1 MSTKK
6 EGRSLYW
13 KLLQINIIPIFL
25 LVLVITGFSAKSFA
39 AALNHEV
46 KNGLVDLSAMVMTL
60 YEQQYPGDYNVHEQD
75 GALYLF
81 KGEHQINGDFAI
93 IDSIKEKTGIDIT
106 LFYQDTRVLTTLRD
120 KENNRIVG
128 TKVNAVVQRDVL
140 EQGEA
145 RFYPSVSIDGE
156 NYFAQYTPVFYEDGR
171 CMGML
176 FVAKPTDMVQKNV
189 WDVITP
195 IILISIAA
203 MILAGVFTYRF
214 SERLIYAIVRIE
226 NFLGRV
232 AKGNLE
238 ASLELDVLKRE
249 DELGE
254 VGRYAVN
261 MQKSL
266 RELVEKDIL
275 TGIYNRRY
283 GDKRLQQVHQ
293 QYAVS
298 GLPFCVAIGDIDHF
312 KKVNDTYGHDC
323 GDLVLIEIGKILKQE
338 MRGKGFAARWGG
350 EEFLLVFEASLLE
363 TAAGRVK
370 EIMNQIGSKKI
381 AYPTEAEELIIQV
394 TMTFGIVQVNG
405 NTIDELLKEADNK
418 LYEGKNNGRN
428 QIVQ

>member
-6 EGRSLYW
+6 ETRSLHW

-39 AALNHEV
+39 DALNHEV
-46 KNGLVDLSAMVMTL
+46 KSGLADLSTTIITL
-60 YEQQYPGDYNVHEQD
+60 YEQLYPGDYTVHEQD

-81 KGEHQINGDFAI
+81 KGEHQINGNFAI
-93 IDSIKEKTGIDIT
+93 IDSIKEKTGVDIT
-106 LFYQDTRVLTTLRD
+106 FFYQDTRVITTIKD
-120 KENNRIVG
+120 KDNNRIVG
-128 TKVNAVVQRDVL
+128 SKVNAVVQRDVL
-140 EQGEA
+140 EQKEA
-145 RFYPSVSIDGE
+145 RFYSSVSINGE
-156 NYFAQYTPVFYEDGR
+156 YYFAHYSPILYENGE

-176 FVAKPTDMVQKNV
+176 FVAKPTDTVKKSV

-195 IILISIAA
+195 IIFISIAA
-203 MILAGVFTYRF
+203 MLLAGIFTFRF
-214 SERLIYAIVRIE
+214 SDRLIYAIVRIE
-226 NFLGRV
+226 NFLSRV

-238 ASLELDVLKRE
+238 ANLEPDVLKRE

-283 GDKRLQQVHQ
+283 GDKRLQQVYQ

-298 GLPFCVAIGDIDHF
+298 GLHFCVAIGDIDHF

-338 MRGKGFAARWGG
+338 IRGKGFVARWGG
-350 EEFLLVFEASLLE
+350 EEFLLVFEERSLEESVSCVEGIIQKINSKEMIYQSE
-363 TAAGRVK
+363 TK
-370 EIMNQIGSKKI
+370 
-381 AYPTEAEELIIQV
+381 ELIIQV
-394 TMTFGIVQVNG
+394 TMTFGIAQVNG
-405 NTIDELLKEADNK
+405 NTVDELLKEADNK

>member
-6 EGRSLYW
+6 EARSLYW

-25 LVLVITGFSAKSFA
+25 LVLIITCFSAKSFA
-39 AALNHEV
+39 DALNHEV
-46 KNGLVDLSAMVMTL
+46 KSGLVDLSATVMTL
-60 YEQQYPGDYNVHEQD
+60 YEQLYPGDYTVHEQD

-93 IDSIKEKTGIDIT
+93 IDSIKEKTGVDIT
-106 LFYQDTRVLTTLRD
+106 FFYQDTRVITTIKD
-120 KENNRIVG
+120 KDDNRIVG

-140 EQGEA
+140 EQKEA
-145 RFYPSVSIDGE
+145 CFYSSVSINE
-156 NYFAQYTPVFYEDGR
+156 EYYFAHYSPILYENGE

-176 FVAKPTDMVQKNV
+176 FVAKPTDTVKKSV
-189 WDVITP
+189 WDVIAP
-195 IILISIAA
+195 IIFISIAA
-203 MILAGVFTYRF
+203 MLLAGIFTYRF
-214 SERLIYAIVRIE
+214 SDKLIYAIVRIE
-226 NFLGRV
+226 KFLSKV

-238 ASLELDVLKRE
+238 ANLEADVLKRE

-283 GDKRLQQVHQ
+283 GDKRLQQVYQ
-293 QYAVS
+293 QYTVS
-298 GLPFCVAIGDIDHF
+298 GLVFCVAIGDIDHF
-312 KKVNDTYGHDC
+312 KKVNDTYGHDG

-338 MRGKGFAARWGG
+338 IRGKGFVARWGG
-350 EEFLLVFEASLLE
+350 EEFLLVFEERSLE
-363 TAAGRVK
+363 ESVNCVE
-370 EIMNQIGSKKI
+370 EIMQKISSKEMI
-381 AYPTEAEELIIQV
+381 YQAETEELTIQV
-394 TMTFGIVQVNG
+394 TMTFGIAQVNG
-405 NTIDELLKEADNK
+405 NTVDELLKEADNK

-428 QIVQ
+428 QVVQ